1 MITCH
6 YCKTKLKTREDL
18 MIHRKKVHR
27 EKVSI
32 CRHFIEGKCY
42 FENDECWFIHDT
54 PVAMFKCAFC
64 DKEFPIKTDL
74 MNHRKKEHKLNV
86 KQCMKARSGECNYNM
101 NCWHTHEEV
110 ENVNQNQELFDK
122 MFLHNGKIYTSNSE
136 S

>member
-1 MITCH
+1 
-6 YCKTKLKTREDL
+6 
-18 MIHRKKVHR
+18 
-27 EKVSI
+27 
-32 CRHFIEGKCY
+32 
-42 FENDECWFIHDT
+42 
-54 PVAMFKCAFC
+54 MFKCAFC